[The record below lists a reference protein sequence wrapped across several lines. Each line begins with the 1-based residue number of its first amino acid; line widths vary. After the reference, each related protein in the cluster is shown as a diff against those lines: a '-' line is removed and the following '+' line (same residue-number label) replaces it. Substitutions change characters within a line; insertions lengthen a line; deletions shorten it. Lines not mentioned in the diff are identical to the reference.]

1 MRTALFT
8 LAVLALASGAAKAH
22 DVNEPTQQTAQSPMT
37 STLDKA
43 VIANERK
50 LNDAVGKGD
59 KAAFLAM
66 IAPGAWM
73 ADENGF
79 MKVADLAATFE
90 QLKIAN
96 WTIADEKV
104 LWADANTAIV
114 TYKWTG
120 SGTYQGQPVASP
132 TYASTVWAKKGDKW
146 VALYHQESAA
156 KK

>member
-1 MRTALFT
+1 
-8 LAVLALASGAAKAH
+8 
-22 DVNEPTQQTAQSPMT
+22 MT

-43 VIANERK
+43 LIANERK
-50 LNDAVGKGD
+50 LNDAVAKGD
-59 KAAFLAM
+59 KATFLAM

-73 ADENGF
+73 ADGGGF
-79 MKVADLAATFE
+79 MKAADLGPMFE
-90 QLKIAN
+90 QIKISN
-96 WTIADEKV
+96 WAIADEKV

-120 SGTYQGQPVASP
+120 SGTFQGQPVASP

-146 VALYHQESAA
+146 VALYHQESEA